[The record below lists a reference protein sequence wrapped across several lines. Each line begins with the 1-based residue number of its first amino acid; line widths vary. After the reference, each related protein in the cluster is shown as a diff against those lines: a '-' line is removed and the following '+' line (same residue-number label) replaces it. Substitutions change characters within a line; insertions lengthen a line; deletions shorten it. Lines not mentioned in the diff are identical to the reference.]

1 MTTLDNRIRSLDT
14 TLFAAIPS
22 QTTEDDRR
30 SLLLLQD
37 CVRSRHKYLYLEIGS
52 HLGGTIQPYF
62 VDPICQLIYSID
74 KRPKLQ
80 PDERGEFYRYDNNST
95 ARMLKNLSQAFPSI
109 ADKKITNFDSD
120 ARDLN
125 PSQIREKPNIC
136 FIDGEHTNTAVIS
149 DFMFCLKVSH
159 PNAIIAFHDAGFIFK
174 GINEIK
180 KYLSKNSIQFQG
192 FKLGG
197 SVYAILLN
205 EAISSYAEK
214 LDTLSIDE
222 SVYFKDAS
230 KQLSKVKWKNRIK
243 RYPRFYQL
251 LLKSKKILKV

>member
-1 MTTLDNRIRSLDT
+1 MTTLNNRIRSLDT

-37 CVRSRHKYLYLEIGS
+37 CVRSRNKYIYLEIGS

-95 ARMLKNLSQAFPSI
+95 ERMLKNLSQAFPSI
-109 ADKKITNFDSD
+109 AEQKIINFDSD

-136 FIDGEHTNTAVIS
+136 FIDGEHTNTAVVS

-180 KYLSKNSIQFQG
+180 KYLAQNSIQFQG

-251 LLKSKKILKV
+251 LLKSKKILNV